1 MSWRP
6 IEQPARPR
14 GPRTLRRRPPH
25 QPVHRPEAG
34 LKQAQLME
42 EQTTHQALPIV
53 WGAAIGIEAAR
64 IKVRVE
70 NVGLGTAL
78 NLCLWVVSPA
88 GVNSDTVVLPAPL
101 KGGSDLP
108 GPVSVNPPPGVPP
121 DLSGL
126 TINAHYKDISNREY
140 MTVTRQGNIEVFEA
154 ATADGNTTPRAQ
166 IISLYE
172 PHHPR

>member
-1 MSWRP
+1 
-6 IEQPARPR
+6 
-14 GPRTLRRRPPH
+14 
-25 QPVHRPEAG
+25 
-34 LKQAQLME
+34 ME